1 MAKKRLK
8 KKTKKKTIT
17 YTAKI
22 QKPVPAGGETVPA
35 QTSTAKSSPT
45 ITPYPTAGPKIL
57 DFEEQLD
64 RQLGGGDEKRKRG
77 RPPKAEEPPPPE
89 CSMATIARCCEIP
102 FNLWAKSQG
111 IPALKLSTG
120 ESNMMAEP
128 VKLLLDHYM
137 PLSDISMAWIGLV
150 AVSYT
155 VMESRL
161 NLIAEIKKR
170 KMVPGKQAAAPKE
183 PPPSKQS
190 PAHFP
195 SIDEIGKPEI

>member
-1 MAKKRLK
+1 M
-8 KKTKKKTIT
+8 
-17 YTAKI
+17 
-22 QKPVPAGGETVPA
+22 
-35 QTSTAKSSPT
+35 
-45 ITPYPTAGPKIL
+45 
-57 DFEEQLD
+57 
-64 RQLGGGDEKRKRG
+64 
-77 RPPKAEEPPPPE
+77 
-89 CSMATIARCCEIP
+89 
-102 FNLWAKSQG
+102 
-111 IPALKLSTG
+111 KLSTG

-170 KMVPGKQAAAPKE
+170 KMVPGKQAAASPVE
-183 PPPSKQS
+183 TPPSKQS